1 MRISMERII
10 ASIFVIILALA
21 FIQPKISSTDVQ
33 EDSFSEESKLNQ
45 GNDNYI
51 NSTAG
56 NDTIKIASFNIKVF
70 GKTKSSKEDVMNNLV
85 EIVKRYD
92 VIAIQEIKDISEE
105 TPYAFLDKIN
115 QNGTEYGMVLS
126 ERTGLHENDKTSQE
140 QYAVFYNK
148 DKIFAMDDGQL
159 FNDSEN
165 DLFQRE
171 PLTTRLS
178 TKGGEF
184 TFVMQVIHTKPSS
197 AVEEIQALHQV
208 FEWSRTYYSDE
219 MNFIMLGDFNAGC
232 SYASPEE
239 LDEME
244 IRSENYTWI
253 IPDYADTNLADSICA
268 YDRIVI
274 SEHTNHYYTGNWGID
289 STFTNDSISDHW
301 PIWFE
306 IIV

>member
-1 MRISMERII
+1 MERII
-10 ASIFVIILALA
+10 ASIFVIVLALA
-21 FIQPKISSTDVQ
+21 FIQPKISSTDIQ
-33 EDSFSEESKLNQ
+33 DDSISEESKLNQ
-45 GNDNYI
+45 GNNNYI
-51 NSTAG
+51 NSTEG
-56 NDTIKIASFNIKVF
+56 NNTIKIASFNIKIF
-70 GKTKSSKEDVMNNLV
+70 GKTKSSKEDVMNSLV

-92 VIAIQEIKDISEE
+92 VIAIQEIKDISQE
-105 TPYAFLDKIN
+105 TPYVFLDKIN

-148 DKIFAMDDGQL
+148 EKIFAMDEGQL

-171 PLTTRLS
+171 PLTTQLS
-178 TKGGEF
+178 TTYGNF

-208 FEWSRTYYSDE
+208 FEWSKSYYSTE

-239 LDEME
+239 LDQME

-253 IPDYADTNLADSICA
+253 VPDYADTNLADSICA

-274 SEHTNHYYTGNWGID
+274 SKYTNRHYNGNWGID

-306 IIV
+306 IVV